1 MIRRAALIVAAYAAL
16 TVVMTWP
23 FVNHSDFATAS
34 YGGDARLISGWPEE
48 RRLVHGAWTTG
59 GSTGGGGGT

>member
-23 FVNHSDFATAS
+23 FVNYSDFARPPATAVT
-34 YGGDARLISGWPEE
+34 R
-48 RRLVHGAWTTG
+48 V
-59 GSTGGGGGT
+59 